1 MTDQVL
7 KRVDK
12 CPVMGATHASTPPAV
27 MANQKWWPEQLNLKS
42 LQQNSPLAD
51 PMDKGFNYA
60 AEFKSL
66 DLDALQKDIDAVM
79 TDCHMDWKNAA
90 AGF

>member
-1 MTDQVL
+1 MTEQVL

-12 CPVMGATHASTPPAV
+12 CPVMGATHASTSPAV

-60 AEFKSL
+60 KES
-66 DLDALQKDIDAVM
+66 ALQILHTPHECLLCGV
-79 TDCHMDWKNAA
+79 NLAA
-90 AGF
+90 EIP

>member
-51 PMDKGFNYA
+51 PMDKG
-60 AEFKSL
+60 
-66 DLDALQKDIDAVM
+66 
-79 TDCHMDWKNAA
+79 
-90 AGF
+90 